1 MKLNQNKNMLI
12 FFPQMQSHF
21 CAEWI
26 YICILEIH
34 HQKLIV
40 NKQTLK
46 KHNFQWDLYIY

>member
-1 MKLNQNKNMLI
+1 
-12 FFPQMQSHF
+12 MQSHF

-26 YICILEIH
+26 YICILEI